1 LEIIDFH
8 IHLPPKPE
16 DPVEA
21 GSRLLDA
28 MNKAGVSHA
37 VVIALETSRKLF
49 QVKVNKKVLRKALSE
64 SGIHA
69 VMSKWSVIRR
79 IIENPDKVLEEHE
92 YLLAEHR
99 RGNDQILRA
108 TESSGGRLIP
118 VLSYNPDISLEDNIK
133 LVENNRGRALGMKL
147 FPTFHFINPGD
158 KKLYPLYE
166 ALMDNNMILIVH
178 TGCDPGIW
186 ELPAMCKNARPSS
199 LEGVAGRYRDLDIV
213 VAHLGSYSLLEPG
226 IFFHES
232 IQLGKTHGNVYFD
245 TSAVDMYFVGK
256 AISKLGGERLL
267 FGSDYPYMVGLT
279 LRDMVCDYI
288 KAPWNYEVKK
298 RVLRENAI
306 RLLGLHGWKV
316 C

>member
-8 IHLPPKPE
+8 MHLPPKPE
-16 DPVEA
+16 DPTEA
-21 GSRLLDA
+21 AARLLTA
-28 MNKAGVSHA
+28 MDKAGVSHG
-37 VVIALETSRKLF
+37 VVIALETSSRLF
-49 QVKVNKKVLRKALSE
+49 RVKMDKKALRKALSE

-99 RGNDQILRA
+99 RGNLQVLRA
-108 TESSGGRLIP
+108 AEASGGRLIP
-118 VLSYNPDISLEDNIK
+118 VLSYNPDMGLEENIR
-133 LVENNRGRALGMKL
+133 LVEKYKGRAIGMKL

-166 ALMDNNMILIVH
+166 ALADNNMLLIVH

-186 ELPAMCKNARPSS
+186 ELPAMCRNARPSS

-232 IQLGKTHGNVYFD
+232 IQLGRSHGNVYFD
-245 TSAVDMYFVGK
+245 TSAVDTYFVGK
-256 AISKLGGERLL
+256 AVSKLGAERIL

-279 LRDMVCDYI
+279 MRDIVCEYI
-288 KAPWNYEVKK
+288 RAQWSYEVKK
-298 RVLRENAI
+298 MVLRENAI
-306 RLLGLHGWKV
+306 RLLGLHGWKIV
-316 C
+316 